1 MGDDEVLYEMNMH
14 LGGEGAQQQLVAP
27 LQPAQRAPSPAVDSA
42 LSPAAAAIAAAA
54 AARGPL
60 PRLVPMGIASAT
72 ALPPLAGGAPP
83 SSMPGAGALASG
95 LAALRGQAAALVD
108 QPRPTAA
115 NGQPSQAWPPLHLPL
130 SSCTAATRSSSPP
143 YGLHPASCCARS
155 WPA

>member
-27 LQPAQRAPSPAVDSA
+27 LQPAPHAPSPAVDSA

-60 PRLVPMGIASAT
+60 PRLVPMGIAPAT

-83 SSMPGAGALASG
+83 SSMPGAGAMASG

-115 NGQPSQAWPPLHLPL
+115 NGQPSQAWPTP
-130 SSCTAATRSSSPP
+130 SK
-143 YGLHPASCCARS
+143 
-155 WPA
+155 